1 MVEVEFNYQQNNIII
16 QGNLDDLFETIIDKY
31 INKTNLDINN
41 IYFITNGKNINNKD
55 SLQTIMNDTDKKYKK
70 IVILVYSIN
79 DIINNENNIKLSN
92 EIICPVCKEICK
104 YEIKDYKIKL
114 YDCKNGH
121 VIENIKFDEFESQ
134 LNLDISKIK
143 CGICKNRNKSNT
155 FNNEFYVCYECKMN
169 LCPLCKSIHDKNHP
183 IINYDNKN
191 YICNKH
197 NDNIPFK
204 QYSKYY

>member
-197 NDNIPFK
+197 NDTFNN
-204 QYSKYY
+204 